1 MKRHIFILLSALML
15 ALPITG
21 HADDDFYGKIES
33 RPDGKVG
40 QWLIGG
46 KAVNATAETELD
58 EDNGVHNVGACVEVE
73 IDDGVVEE
81 IETENM
87 RKCEA
92 NR

>member
-1 MKRHIFILLSALML
+1 MKRYMFVLMSALMF
-15 ALPITG
+15 ALPVAS

-40 QWLIGG
+40 QWMIGG

-58 EDNGVHNVGACVEVE
+58 EDNGVHKVGACVEVE
-73 IDDGVVEE
+73 IEDGIVEE

-87 RKCEA
+87 MKCDMK
-92 NR
+92 R